1 MAVNEVKSRKR
12 ISHKK
17 AQNTQKFFCALCA
30 FLWLIVPVVSGAQNL
45 PDVVKRGEEIFSQSC
60 TGYCHASKGGG
71 GGSAPRLAAR
81 GFDQAYINNV
91 VTRGIPATAMQGFG
105 MTLSRADLIAV
116 IAYVAT
122 LNGIANPTVAPP
134 SVGAPERPLP
144 PEAARG
150 RDLFYDATRSFGR
163 CSTCHEVRA
172 LGIPVAGPISKVPDN
187 VQALRTL
194 ATPLVSTATMNGE
207 SMPALVIS
215 KGSRNVLF
223 YDLTTPPPVLVTAE
237 PSAVQIS
244 DGSSWRH
251 SSVIGSY
258 KDDELESIL
267 RFLKEIQ

>member
-91 VTRGIPATAMQGFG
+91 VTRGIPGTAMQGFG

-134 SVGAPERPLP
+134 SVGAPDRPLP

-150 RDLFYDATRSFGR
+150 RDLFYDATRKRLFVTGGDGFADVVQ
-163 CSTCHEVRA
+163 EVDPGHFSRVVHLPTA
-172 LGIPVAGPISKVPDN
+172 AGARTSLFVPMQNRLYVAVPHRGN
-187 VQALRTL
+187 QR
-194 ATPLVSTATMNGE
+194 SEIRIYE
-207 SMPALVIS
+207 SRS
-215 KGSRNVLF
+215 
-223 YDLTTPPPVLVTAE
+223 
-237 PSAVQIS
+237 
-244 DGSSWRH
+244 
-251 SSVIGSY
+251 
-258 KDDELESIL
+258 
-267 RFLKEIQ
+267 